1 MNNKLY
7 DFLKWVALILLPA
20 LATFYAALS
29 GLWGFPY
36 VLEVVGT
43 ITATDTFLGTLL
55 ALSSAKYSAAPDRF
69 QGSVIVG
76 KNAENEPV
84 AFIRMGAQS
93 DWAGKEEVKFKVETT
108 ADVIPVDAIYPVD
121 DEPTEEQQ

>member
-7 DFLKWVALILLPA
+7 DILKWIAMIFLPA

-55 ALSSAKYSAAPDRF
+55 ALSSAKYASNPDRF

-76 KNAENEPV
+76 KNAENDPV
-84 AFIRMGAQS
+84 AFIRMGTQS
-93 DWAGKEEVKFKVETT
+93 DWSEKDEVKFKVEKT
-108 ADVIPVDAIYPVD
+108 AEVIPVDAIYPVD
-121 DEPTEEQQ
+121 EPTEEQQ

>member
-7 DFLKWVALILLPA
+7 DFLKWVAMILLPA

-55 ALSSAKYSAAPDRF
+55 ALSSAKYAADPNRF
-69 QGSVIVG
+69 QGSVLVG
-76 KNAENEPV
+76 KNADNDPV
-84 AFIRMGAQS
+84 AFIRMGSQS
-93 DWAGKEEVKFKVETT
+93 TDWAEKAEVKFKVETT
-108 ADVIPVDAIYPVD
+108 DKVIPVEAVWP
-121 DEPTEEQQ
+121 DEPTEEPQ